1 MSEIAGFKV
10 HPAAELFPM
19 MTDAE
24 MSALV
29 NDIREN
35 GQDEPIEIDADGLLI
50 DGRNR
55 AKACEQLGIEPQ
67 RRIFHGS
74 DVWQHVISR
83 NLHRRHLTE
92 PQRAMIAAR
101 IATRREGRP
110 ETSPIGEVSQP
121 PTHREASEALGVG
134 GSSTTRAKNV
144 IANGT
149 ESLQGLVDEG
159 KASLSAAER
168 VSSLPKPEQE
178 EIVERVRGGERISD
192 LAPNPGR
199 PTPKPSGNRPP
210 APPKFGGNRRK
221 HAAQLDALIVQL
233 GGATAAFEDV
243 TELDQSV
250 TTDEAARLASGLE
263 EQMKTLRQIH
273 KLIKER
279 TA

>member
-24 MSALV
+24 MAALV
-29 NDIREN
+29 DDIRTN
-35 GQDEPIEIDADGLLI
+35 GQDEPIEIDSAGLLI

-55 AKACEQLGIEPQ
+55 AKACEQLGIQPE
-67 RRIFHGS
+67 RRIFHGA

-83 NLHRRHLTE
+83 NLHRRHLSVA
-92 PQRAMIAAR
+92 QRAMIAAR
-101 IATRREGRP
+101 IATRNQPGPAPRL
-110 ETSPIGEVSQP
+110 SPIEDNP
-121 PTHREASEALGVG
+121 PTHREASKALNVG

-144 IANGT
+144 IAKGT
-149 ESLQGLVDEG
+149 PGLQELVTEG
-159 KASLSAAER
+159 KARLTAAEKIAELPAEEQDAIVEKVR
-168 VSSLPKPEQE
+168 AGESIKPLVPKP
-178 EIVERVRGGERISD
+178 
-192 LAPNPGR
+192 APQ
-199 PTPKPSGNRPP
+199 PSGNRPP